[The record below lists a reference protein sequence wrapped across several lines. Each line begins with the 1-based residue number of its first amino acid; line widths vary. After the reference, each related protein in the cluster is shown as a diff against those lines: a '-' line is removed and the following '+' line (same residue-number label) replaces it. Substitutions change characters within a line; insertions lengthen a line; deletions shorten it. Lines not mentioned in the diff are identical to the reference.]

1 MLAAYLA
8 FGCRAAVELCSWASR
23 LAPAAQAGLDEGA
36 GPASHGGAPPAPP
49 RSMLIDRGA
58 GEKGP
63 SREVAMPFQVEG
75 LARGLAEKA
84 ECGEKDV
91 SMVSSVSLYLTNLP
105 PAGRARGPT
114 CDMCMCRRTV

>member
-84 ECGEKDV
+84 ECGHKDV
-91 SMVSSVSLYLTNLP
+91 SKLSSVSLYLTNLL
-105 PAGRARGPT
+105 ARFG
-114 CDMCMCRRTV
+114 VHGVW

>member
-84 ECGEKDV
+84 ESGAKDV
-91 SMVSSVSLYLTNLP
+91 SMLSDVSLYLTNL
-105 PAGRARGPT
+105 
-114 CDMCMCRRTV
+114 RTS